1 VEDGL
6 KVTLLSLEG
15 SGCVTESLDDPT
27 KVDYF
32 QGQEARFAS
41 QEVGLAGCAG
51 AKLEGGPIGGSVM
64 WTGKGMFAARFREI
78 CMDID
83 NGEYIEDWCCEMAES
98 SSSTNQA
105 VLLEYCGPV

>member
-1 VEDGL
+1 MTGSCIGCETGIVEDGL

-15 SGCVTESLDDPT
+15 SGCVTESLDDPA

-64 WTGKGMFAARFREI
+64 WTGKVILR
-78 CMDID
+78 
-83 NGEYIEDWCCEMAES
+83 
-98 SSSTNQA
+98 
-105 VLLEYCGPV
+105 LLIGQYS

>member
-1 VEDGL
+1 MEDGL

-15 SGCVTESLDDPT
+15 SGCVTESLDDPA

-64 WTGKGMFAARFREI
+64 WTGKVSTLASHWSI
-78 CMDID
+78 LLTL
-83 NGEYIEDWCCEMAES
+83 S
-98 SSSTNQA
+98 SHWSGHVRGQ
-105 VLLEYCGPV
+105 VQGDLHGH